1 MRPGRERRKQ
11 LVGFAGHVHR
21 NRPIRFGEGTVVE
34 QKGAIYETKRLLEV
48 AERPGEPGIDLSIG
62 NVVPASGNPF
72 GDSRQG
78 CFHVVQSDK
87 NQQDDIPL
95 AWASLKN
102 VLLLPAAS
110 EKTVSMQ
117 KDVDSNRILYS
128 ILVLLEFH
136 LSVFTSSLIYRGD
149 VIRCALGSTC

>member
-1 MRPGRERRKQ
+1 
-11 LVGFAGHVHR
+11 
-21 NRPIRFGEGTVVE
+21 
-34 QKGAIYETKRLLEV
+34 
-48 AERPGEPGIDLSIG
+48 
-62 NVVPASGNPF
+62 VPASGNPF